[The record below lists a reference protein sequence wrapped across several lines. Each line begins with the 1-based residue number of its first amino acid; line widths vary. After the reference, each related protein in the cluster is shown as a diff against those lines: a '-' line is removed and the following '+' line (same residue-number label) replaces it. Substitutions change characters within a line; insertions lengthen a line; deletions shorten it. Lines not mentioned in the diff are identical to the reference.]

1 MEEDKQDI
9 FSRLGYGLPKTAPS
23 FADKSFIRTDRHVTA
38 MNMQKLAENLPRGAT
53 SAKDFLSQIDPL
65 VAEYYRQIVG
75 HNLGKLFGNTEAE
88 MEELHPKYD
97 LNAPRILAKF
107 EKEKKSLSIQTAFSW
122 GKKLHRTALWA
133 EEQGSNPLCQSSE
146 IIEQTFKAS
155 FEAFGLCMIKCR
167 SQRKKMDMVTTEMLN
182 ELHRTGVLNKY
193 PDETVKLLQLTLLAH
208 PYRFEFFDTLYKF
221 QKERGQLNQ
230 VIEFLEK
237 NPHLTGTIA
246 EDYSDAFEELM
257 RDHLTPNGVPF
268 RLEKLKLNYQ
278 GKPSDIKAYAYAI
291 RYLIM
296 HKSDYE
302 EARKVMGKMENPYF
316 KKAVQKELKRLIP
329 NTSLGKSVEEVA
341 EGENNYTQREHK
353 EMDESDREIGPLTGP
368 MRARD
373 LGRQQLEFKMAAM
386 MVTLGTEGDL
396 EKKLQSVKEIHEL
409 ELPVEYYITA
419 LNLIAREFV
428 DNIEDP
434 ETLIKNI
441 LAIFEKG
448 IGIPEET
455 FVVLAAKLTEAYYQT
470 GDYRKACK
478 MAQAAPATEA
488 HRGSTYYLAKS
499 CFALA
504 EEGGE
509 NAKGFRETGVQ
520 AAIKVLP
527 KLKGT
532 EWEKD
537 LWKNHLLQPFIENP
551 EAFGSSAGPAYKIA
565 EALAFADANSP
576 LDLEDALIFLK
587 ISQIQKKYNNR
598 VLTALSI
605 AQSQTAL
612 AGLDANNPLS
622 RELET
627 IGMDLIQHFKN
638 QGQYKE
644 MLLAI
649 GVIPNYYEN
658 PILVK
663 EQVLALIHPSNLTQE
678 HYETALET
686 LEPFPELKE
695 ELNSQLDRARQTL
708 GIESINQISPQTF
721 LANLIKQEIAENT
734 LCDDD
739 NVRAAFMLEK
749 FKELI
754 EGNAGFL
761 EEKVRSE
768 NCFPEEGFLESTNP
782 VNDIVVG
789 KFGIKSIR
797 FQRKKGQTEIVVI
810 LDNPENEKRSILD
823 QVTFTLDKNFRVK
836 MPNLSTSEINPE
848 DLIKKQIILAAL
860 EALFLEELYNTL
872 EQERWTEIN
881 TTITEISSIIAS
893 YRKQVEEL
901 LGKTPALKEYKG
913 LEGLQERNT
922 EWIARIDRI
931 VDEESLELVSDEE
944 CISLITRYIDL
955 IKNCRDLDDPIRTYK
970 SPTDNKAQISKII
983 KFLEIFNPEL
993 AHKYLTEEY
1002 GIETEDLEELGIPKR
1017 EKSCFTGYYELACV
1031 FPEEG
1036 EQVISVFLDEDG
1048 IAHIPGIDKDHP
1060 YYKQLWMLTLESL
1073 ATKVVPE
1080 LGPYTHFFRESK
1092 AGKGG
1097 KKLPV
1102 SRQYGVTSTTDTKR
1116 ICCSRILRAHEK
1128 EGERTTPER
1137 KLRILDDLTVIFGT
1151 IELADRNIEDW
1162 RLIIKKDGE
1171 YKRIKDLLFFDEKAD
1186 TNFVD
1191 LEKLCELFNISID
1204 RFEGTKTMPV
1214 TELPKDI
1221 QSLLQKEV
1229 RIQTLGGRRMN
1240 LGITW
1245 RKMPEDLMEDEKGE
1259 YTLEEAKRRSRKGE
1273 VVKIAGKLHR
1283 KKRIKPNVKVKVGDQ
1298 TFLATPDQMSEQSM
1312 QRYKDADDIGI
1323 PLNFNPEE
1331 CLYAIIYDPVA
1342 GRIVSYKYIGSGKT
1356 DEKDLLID
1364 RNSRRA
1370 MKRHERGLP
1379 VYLDSARVREE
1390 LGDREDLIEAVF
1402 PITTNKGF
1410 MYGKSYPVWKYLE
1423 STSKR
1428 EDAAGRM
1435 LLDLMKKKL
1444 SSKEYEALVE
1454 ELENQAKPAQ
1464 PAKPESKP
1472 VPRPA
1477 KPATPAKKPARPSR
1491 PRKRPPKSQ
1500 WEKPV
1505 QQPQQEELHVFQKER
1520 RARRAKLEAKME
1532 LNPNIPYT
1540 ITQKAHPNFSD
1551 NLWDEDLWYI
1561 PPEHPIHKTFL
1572 DSLEPKDHEV
1582 IVARRTKT
1590 GSPLK
1595 IAKDALE
1602 PKLY

>member
-1 MEEDKQDI
+1 MLSFMKEDTPDI
-9 FSRLGYGLPKTAPS
+9 FSRLGYGRPNTAPS
-23 FADKSFIRTDRHVTA
+23 FADKSFIRTDRHVMA
-38 MNMQKLAENLPRGAT
+38 MNMQKLAENLPKGAVS
-53 SAKDFLSQIDPL
+53 SAKDFLDQIDPL
-65 VAEYYRQIVG
+65 VADYYRQTVG
-75 HNLGKLFGNTEAE
+75 HNLGKLFGNTESE
-88 MEELHPKYD
+88 MEKLHPKYD
-97 LNAPRILAKF
+97 LNPPRILAKF

-122 GKKLHRTALWA
+122 GKRLHRTALWA
-133 EEQGSNPLCQSSE
+133 EEQVLNPLQQSHE
-146 IIEQTFKAS
+146 ITEQTFKAC

-167 SQRKKMDMVTTEMLN
+167 SQKKKMDMVMTEMLN
-182 ELHRTGVLNKY
+182 EMNRVGALERF
-193 PDETVKLLQLTLLAH
+193 PEETVKLLQLTLLAH

-221 QKERGQLNQ
+221 QKERGQLDQ
-230 VIEFLEK
+230 VMEFLEK
-237 NPHLTGTIA
+237 NPHLAGTIA

-257 RDHLTPNGVPF
+257 RDHLGQNGVPF
-268 RLEKLKLNYQ
+268 RLEKLRLKYQ
-278 GKPSDIKAYAYAI
+278 GKPSDIRAYAYAI

-296 HKSDYE
+296 YKSDYA
-302 EARKVMGKMENPYF
+302 EARRVMKKIENPYF
-316 KKAVQKELKRLIP
+316 REAVQEELKRLIP
-329 NTSLGKSVEEVA
+329 NIAIGKSVV
-341 EGENNYTQREHK
+341 EGKDHYTERENE

-373 LGRQQLEFKMAAM
+373 LGRQQLEFKMAATM
-386 MVTLGTEGDL
+386 TILGTAEGL
-396 EKKLQSVKEIHEL
+396 EKKLQAVKEIHEL
-409 ELPVEYYITA
+409 ELPVEYYITS
-419 LNLIAREFV
+419 LNLIAKEFV
-428 DNIEDP
+428 DEVEDP

-448 IGIPEET
+448 MGLPEEV
-455 FVVLAAKLTEAYYQT
+455 FVIFAAKLTEAYYLT
-470 GDYRKACK
+470 GEYVKACK
-478 MAQAAPATEA
+478 MAQAAPVTEA

-537 LWKNHLLQPFIENP
+537 LWQNHLLQPFIENP

-587 ISQIQKKYNNR
+587 ISQIQRKYNDR

-605 AQSQTAL
+605 AQSQTLL
-612 AGLDANNPLS
+612 AGLDASNPLS
-622 RELET
+622 RELDE

-638 QGQYKE
+638 QGQYQE

-658 PILVK
+658 PTLVR

-678 HYETALET
+678 HYETALEA
-686 LEPFPELKE
+686 LEPFPDLRESLASK
-695 ELNSQLDRARQTL
+695 LDRARQAL
-708 GIESINQISPQTF
+708 GIESVNQISPQTF
-721 LANLIKQEIAENT
+721 LANLIEQEIAENT

-797 FQRKKGQTEIVVI
+797 FQRKDGQTEIVVI
-810 LDNPENEKRSILD
+810 LDNPENAKNASLD
-823 QVTFTLDKNFRVK
+823 QVTFTLDKNFRII
-836 MPNLSTSEINPE
+836 MPDLSALEINPE
-848 DLIKKQIILAAL
+848 DLIKRQIIITAL
-860 EALFLEELYNTL
+860 ESLLLEELYNTL
-872 EQERWTEIN
+872 EQEIWTETN

-893 YRKQVEEL
+893 YRKQIAEL
-901 LGKTPALKEYKG
+901 LGKTPSLKEYKG

-931 VDEESLELVSDEE
+931 VDEESLELISDEE
-944 CISLITRYIDL
+944 CISLITRYLDL

-970 SPTDNKAQISKII
+970 SPTDNKAQISKVI

-993 AHKYLTEEY
+993 AHRYLTEEY
-1002 GIETEDLEELGIPKR
+1002 GIETEDLERLGIPKK
-1017 EKSCFTGYYELACV
+1017 EKCCFTGYYELACL
-1031 FPEEG
+1031 FPGEKEG
-1036 EQVISVFLDEDG
+1036 VISVFLDEDG

-1080 LGPYTHFFRESK
+1080 LGPYTHFFRERK
-1092 AGKGG
+1092 ARKGG
-1097 KKLPV
+1097 KQLPV
-1102 SRQYGVTSTTDTKR
+1102 SKQYGITGITDTKR
-1116 ICCSRILRAHEK
+1116 LCCSKILRAHDKEEEK
-1128 EGERTTPER
+1128 TTHD
-1137 KLRILDDLTVIFGT
+1137 KLRILDDLTIIFGT

-1162 RLIIKKDGE
+1162 RLIIKRDGE
-1171 YKRIKDLLFFDEKAD
+1171 YKRIKDLFFFNKEAG

-1191 LEKLCELFNISID
+1191 LEKLCELFNISIN
-1204 RFEGTKTMPV
+1204 RFEGEKTMPV
-1214 TELPKDI
+1214 VELPEDI
-1221 QSLLQKEV
+1221 QSLLQEEV

-1259 YTLEEAKRRSRKGE
+1259 YTLEEAKRRNKKGE
-1273 VVKIAGKLHR
+1273 VVKIDGKLRR
-1283 KKRIKPNVKVKVGDQ
+1283 KKRIKPNVKVQVGDQ

-1312 QRYKDADDIGI
+1312 QRYKDAEDIGI
-1323 PLNFNPEE
+1323 PLNFEPEE

-1342 GRIVSYKYIGSGKT
+1342 DRIVSYKYIGSGKT
-1356 DEKDLLID
+1356 DEEDSLID

-1370 MKRHERGLP
+1370 MKRHERGLT
-1379 VYLDSARVREE
+1379 VYLDSAKVREE
-1390 LGDREDLIEAVF
+1390 LGDRKDLVEAVF
-1402 PITTNKGF
+1402 PIKTNKGF
-1410 MYGKSYPVWKYLE
+1410 MYGKSYPVWRYLE

-1444 SSKEYEALVE
+1444 SSQEYQELVE
-1454 ELENQAKPAQ
+1454 ELEESAKPKP
-1464 PAKPESKP
+1464 PA
-1472 VPRPA
+1472 PA
-1477 KPATPAKKPARPSR
+1477 KPARQTKPKPTPTTRPTRPKWEPPVKP
-1491 PRKRPPKSQ
+1491 Q
-1500 WEKPV
+1500 EEK
-1505 QQPQQEELHVFQKER
+1505 ELHVFQKER
-1520 RARRAKLEAKME
+1520 RARRVKLESKLE

-1540 ITQKAHPNFSD
+1540 ITRKARSEFSD
-1551 NLWDEDLWYI
+1551 NLWDEELWYI

-1572 DSLEPKDHEV
+1572 ESLEPKDHEV

-1595 IAKDALE
+1595 IPKNALE
-1602 PKLY
+1602 PKL